1 MSEPRRVIYVVTSAI
16 DGLVKIGKI
25 STDRF
30 EARMQYLESNGY
42 SNITGL
48 QRLAPANAMLAKD
61 FVQDLLLLVVIIYLN
76 DNQPFALDEYLYPA
90 AAARP

>member
-1 MSEPRRVIYVVTSAI
+1 MVIQRLVCHNKAMSEPRRVIYVVTSAI

-48 QRLAPANAMLAKD
+48 QRL
-61 FVQDLLLLVVIIYLN
+61 VVIEV
-76 DNQPFALDEYLYPA
+76 DNYHKKE
-90 AAARP
+90 